1 MMKSQFFAMFS
12 VFLFVSSC
20 GFYTNDK
27 TSFRYRANAFIAVL
41 AEPSAQEAFKQGKAE
56 VVATFVEGKI
66 SKDLVFKKKYEELLS
81 VEGIRFFTP
90 RQAVDF
96 FHDSVY
102 LRIK

>member
-1 MMKSQFFAMFS
+1 MKSQLFAVFS
-12 VFLFVSSC
+12 AFLLISAC
-20 GFYTNDK
+20 GFYTDDK
-27 TSFRYRANAFIAVL
+27 TSFRYRANAFL
-41 AEPSAQEAFKQGKAE
+41 ALLGEASAQEAFKQGRSDA
-56 VVATFVEGKI
+56 VTAFVEGKL
-66 SKDLVFKKKYEELLS
+66 SKDPVFKKKFEELLS

>member
-1 MMKSQFFAMFS
+1 MKSQFFAMFC
-12 VFLFVSSC
+12 VFLCVSACSL
-20 GFYTNDK
+20 YTNDK
-27 TSFRYRANAFIAVL
+27 TSFRYRANAFLAVL
-41 AEPSAQEAFKQGKAE
+41 AESSMQEAFKQGRAE
-56 VVATFVEGKI
+56 VVTAFVEGKI
-66 SKDLVFKKKYEELLS
+66 SKDPAFKKKYEDLLS